1 MDIRGWISE
10 EQGERRCLHVQG
22 ISQWAP
28 ANIGPYSQG
37 YLASSSLHV
46 SGQIGLIPGT
56 FFSFLLNE
64 FEVFC
69 LNFLE
74 NDSIGSMIFCLAL
87 IY

>member
-10 EQGERRCLHVQG
+10 EKGERRCLHVQG

-56 FFSFLLNE
+56 LFSSLLNDLKCLE
-64 FEVFC
+64 FEFAW
-69 LNFLE
+69 NIE
-74 NDSIGSMIFCLAL
+74 R
-87 IY
+87 